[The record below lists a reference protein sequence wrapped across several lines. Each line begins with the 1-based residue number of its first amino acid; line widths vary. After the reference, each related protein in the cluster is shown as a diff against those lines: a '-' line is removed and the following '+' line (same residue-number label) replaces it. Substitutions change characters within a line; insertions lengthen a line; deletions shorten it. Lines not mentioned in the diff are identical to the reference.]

1 MSDNDEE
8 RKRYIQAL
16 INRIKMLQEQKSDPH
31 ETITLKKI
39 LLSKDGIITDIEDF
53 EDGPIE
59 VMTPIPFYTDCDI
72 DSEL

>member
-8 RKRYIQAL
+8 RRRYIQAL

-31 ETITLKKI
+31 ETIILKKI
-39 LLSKDGIITDIEDF
+39 LLSKDGIMSDIEDF
-53 EDGPIE
+53 EDGSLE
-59 VMTPIPFYTDCDI
+59 VMTPIPFYKVCDP